1 MGVLATHVFAPEAFR
16 APEGLYNY
24 LAMQRRGF
32 EHFGATEDP
41 KIHARALNIQR
52 NILNHLMHPRTL
64 SRMTDSRLYGN
75 EYAPAEVM
83 SDLTQAIFAEDARGN
98 VNSFRQNLQLEYV
111 NRLINMIGEG
121 KAVHDYT
128 TQSLALQQL
137 RTIQG
142 MLARK
147 GGVNAETS
155 AHTGHV
161 LFAINKAL
169 ETK

>member
-1 MGVLATHVFAPEAFR
+1 VISGPAGQKRDWDLFAPDAFR

-24 LAMQRRGF
+24 LAMQRRGY

-41 KIHARALNIQR
+41 KIHARALNMQR
-52 NILNHLMHPRTL
+52 NILNHLMHPRML
-64 SRMTDSRLYGN
+64 SRTTDS
-75 EYAPAEVM
+75 
-83 SDLTQAIFAEDARGN
+83 T
-98 VNSFRQNLQLEYV
+98 FRQNLQLEYV
-111 NRLINMIGEG
+111 NRLTNMIGEC
-121 KAVHDYT
+121 KAAQDYT

-147 GGVNAETS
+147 SGVNAETT